1 MSGIEGLLHH
11 NYNTTAAHKVK
22 MNYKCNSC
30 EKYFYDKQVLERHIR
45 SIHGEGYEKSDNM
58 SGIQST
64 DLPTSKFVDENTS
77 KTVDSKL
84 PDGPD
89 ALKKLH
95 PTLGIEKIQCAFC
108 EISFCSASTLKLHL
122 KKMHPGVKW
131 LGYACGKYLFLAT
144 MNIVGFKRGKIFFI
158 IQLK

>member
-1 MSGIEGLLHH
+1 MSGIEGLIHL
-11 NYNTTAAHKVK
+11 NYNTTADGGQK
-22 MNYKCNSC
+22 NYKCNSC
-30 EKYFYDKQVLERHIR
+30 EKSFYSKPVLERHIR
-45 SIHGEGYEKSDNM
+45 SIHGEGYEKSYNM
-58 SGIQST
+58 SGIEST

-131 LGYACGKYLFLAT
+131 LGYACGNYFFL
-144 MNIVGFKRGKIFFI
+144 K
-158 IQLK
+158 L

>member
-11 NYNTTAAHKVK
+11 NYNTAPVH
-22 MNYKCNSC
+22 
-30 EKYFYDKQVLERHIR
+30 
-45 SIHGEGYEKSDNM
+45 EGPKNFNM
-58 SGIQST
+58 SGIEST

-144 MNIVGFKRGKIFFI
+144 MNIVGFKRGKIFHNSTKVARSYSNF
-158 IQLK
+158 